1 MQTIEYQPGDKVAL
15 QKAIE
20 RTNCLLL
27 TDVTELTNMTELR
40 QRNRIRPIIEGLEAI
55 GRADV
60 GMSGKLE
67 AICGSVRPAP
77 TAPRGEKDK
86 GQNRQDR

>member
-1 MQTIEYQPGDKVAL
+1 MQTIEYQPGDKAAL

-40 QRNRIRPIIEGLEAI
+40 QRIASDQSLKVLRRLAEQME
-55 GRADV
+55 
-60 GMSGKLE
+60 E
-67 AICGSVRPAP
+67 
-77 TAPRGEKDK
+77 
-86 GQNRQDR
+86 

>member
-40 QRNRIRPIIEGLEAI
+40 QRIASDQSLKALRRLAEQME
-55 GRADV
+55 
-60 GMSGKLE
+60 E
-67 AICGSVRPAP
+67 
-77 TAPRGEKDK
+77 
-86 GQNRQDR
+86 